1 MLSEPDI
8 LQSFHLSS
16 QRLVPHRA
24 SLPTVSMSA
33 GRLNDWNWYT
43 SYVNTGDILTGSR
56 NLRQYTGVI
65 SLLIRCNGGDGAVSQ
80 IGNLGDDRSAV
91 APRALIGTSL
101 LYRSARAHYTAYPGL
116 NCPRNAVHGRADC
129 EVKPSAWTCP
139 SYAMTALPAWYTSNH
154 EAVRFPPNCFPILSY
169 NSVHYFTSC

>member
-8 LQSFHLSS
+8 LQSFHLPS
-16 QRLVPHRA
+16 QRLVPHRV

-33 GRLNDWNWYT
+33 GRLHDWNWHT
-43 SYVNTGDILTGSR
+43 AYVNTGDILTGSR

-91 APRALIGTSL
+91 ARRATARPSPRYFIGQPVLTTLLILNSIAREMRYTAGLIVRWSL
-101 LYRSARAHYTAYPGL
+101 LEL
-116 NCPRNAVHGRADC
+116 VPRTLWLLSPRG
-129 EVKPSAWTCP
+129 T
-139 SYAMTALPAWYTSNH
+139 
-154 EAVRFPPNCFPILSY
+154 PPIMKEWGSRQTLSKCFRTIQ
-169 NSVHYFTSC
+169 NTSC